1 MGLDKESIC
10 KTFHEWGG
18 ALEKLEAGPKQEPK
32 IFAGNLNDEEL
43 LVWMTKKVSAA
54 HQLKSALAE
63 RDSYQQALNEVEV
76 RISQLTNSAALE
88 LLSTT
93 QDPTHLP

>member
-1 MGLDKESIC
+1 MELDKKSVCEVSRVPA
-10 KTFHEWGG
+10 E
-18 ALEKLEAGPKQEPK
+18 ALRNIETSPKLEPK
-32 IFAGNLNDEEL
+32 IIVGNLNDEEL

-63 RDSYQQALNEVEV
+63 RDSYQQVLNEVEV
-76 RISQLTNSAALE
+76 RILQLTNSAALE